1 MPSWILGEVD
11 DHLHPL
17 GRPTLEVAPRDRC
30 RQQSTFG
37 GDLGEPHALL
47 TIGDPILALQ
57 FVALVSQIAGRL
69 GPPGRAHQLE
79 VVDASDRSVEK
90 PEPVLAPLD
99 FQHGIGGAV
108 DREQIPHEPMAREVL
123 VEGLAPPLRMGPRVP
138 RRRELAHSVV
148 EVLVDRHAVIQA
160 GVVER
165 QRDVVLH
172 IERAVVIGAHT
183 GQPQSL
189 RLITAIH
196 TRVIDRVQP
205 DHPLVDVGPGVIH
218 AVIVE
223 PQEALLLSV
232 VATCRP
238 VQIQVVDPRL
248 RRIPVIPEASQRVSG
263 VAVTLRCIVPVVEVG
278 QERIVVRGRT
288 EVLTIQTVVHVEVV
302 DEPHQIRLAVLGVD
316 HRPRERPVEPVDRA
330 RRQGARA
337 GGDPLAG
344 RIERPGRLAV
354 LVDRQ
359 HLRRREPVLVDLQLD
374 PVHQRTRRPARA
386 VAAPPLMLRV
396 PERALLTLTRPGRV
410 RPVREVEVGQQC
422 LRDHQRITERV
433 QDQRARRERL
443 DVQRVRPR
451 DRGRVE
457 HPVG

>member
-1 MPSWILGEVD
+1 
-11 DHLHPL
+11 
-17 GRPTLEVAPRDRC
+17 
-30 RQQSTFG
+30 
-37 GDLGEPHALL
+37 
-47 TIGDPILALQ
+47 
-57 FVALVSQIAGRL
+57 
-69 GPPGRAHQLE
+69 
-79 VVDASDRSVEK
+79 
-90 PEPVLAPLD
+90 
-99 FQHGIGGAV
+99 
-108 DREQIPHEPMAREVL
+108 MAREVL

-232 VATCRP
+232 VPTCRP

-278 QERIVVRGRT
+278 QERIVGPAGEPKSWRSRLFSFSSRLLTNRT
-288 EVLTIQTVVHVEVV
+288 
-302 DEPHQIRLAVLGVD
+302 
-316 HRPRERPVEPVDRA
+316 
-330 RRQGARA
+330 RA
-337 GGDPLAG
+337 GWPYSALIIGPGNVPLN
-344 RIERPGRLAV
+344 P
-354 LVDRQ
+354 
-359 HLRRREPVLVDLQLD
+359 
-374 PVHQRTRRPARA
+374 
-386 VAAPPLMLRV
+386 
-396 PERALLTLTRPGRV
+396 
-410 RPVREVEVGQQC
+410 
-422 LRDHQRITERV
+422 
-433 QDQRARRERL
+433 
-443 DVQRVRPR
+443 
-451 DRGRVE
+451 
-457 HPVG
+457 